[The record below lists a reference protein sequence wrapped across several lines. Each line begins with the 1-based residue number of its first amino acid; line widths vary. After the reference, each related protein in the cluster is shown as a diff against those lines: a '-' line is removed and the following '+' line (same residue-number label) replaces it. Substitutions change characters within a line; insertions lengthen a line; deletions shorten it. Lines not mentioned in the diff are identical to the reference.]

1 MNIKDRMHNITNAL
15 SRTSLYKSFIGLL
28 QRMTD
33 TGDKSYAELEN
44 ITRLLET
51 TVEQNE
57 EMLRVMRTGRWKK

>member
-15 SRTSLYKSFIGLL
+15 SRTSLYKTFIGLL

-44 ITRLLET
+44 ITRLLEK

-57 EMLRVMRTGRWKK
+57 EMLRVMRPGRWKK

>member
-1 MNIKDRMHNITNAL
+1 
-15 SRTSLYKSFIGLL
+15 
-28 QRMTD
+28 MTD
-33 TGDKSYAELEN
+33 TGDKSSAELEN